1 MLNGNMQKTI
11 AKHVSFEGKGLHSG
25 KNCTVRLLPAHENS
39 GIVFKRID
47 IAEDNI
53 IPADFKYISNS
64 NLCTTLK
71 NYNSE
76 AKIFTVEHLLAA
88 IKGNDIDN
96 VLIECNSPEIPA
108 LDGSALEF
116 DKIIKKAG
124 IHYQENNLKKFIIVK
139 KEITVKNNNGSKII
153 LSPLNGFKLKCT
165 IKFPE
170 PIGQQN
176 LEFTKPLTE
185 IYKEVF
191 NARTF
196 CFFRDIESMK
206 KNGFAKG
213 GSLKNAIVIKNN
225 KVLNEDGLRDRNE
238 FVKHKILDLIGDL
251 ALGNYNLIGSIEA
264 ICPGHEINKAILEK
278 LFSSYNNYNILDEK
292 QSNLESKVVSA
303 IITSNI

>member
-1 MLNGNMQKTI
+1 MESNMQKTI
-11 AKHVSFEGKGLHSG
+11 ATEVIFEGKGLHSG
-25 KNCTVRLLPAHENS
+25 KNCKVRLIPADENS

-47 IAEDNI
+47 ITEDNI
-53 IPADFKYISNS
+53 IPADFKYIFNS

-88 IKGNDIDN
+88 LKGNDIDN
-96 VLIECNSPEIPA
+96 VLVECNSPEIPA

-124 IHYQENNLKKFIIVK
+124 IRNQENNFKKYIVVK
-139 KEITVKNNNGSKII
+139 KEIMVTNDNGSKII
-153 LSPLNGFKLKCT
+153 LRPSNEFKLRCL

-170 PIGQQN
+170 PIGQQS
-176 LEFTKPLTE
+176 LEFNKPLTE

-196 CFFRDIESMK
+196 CFFKDIESMK
-206 KNGFAKG
+206 NNGLAKG

-225 KVLNEDGLRDRNE
+225 KILNESGLRDRNE

-251 ALGNYNLIGSIEA
+251 ALGNYNLIGSIES

-278 LFSSYNNYNILDEK
+278 LFSSYDNYKILDEK
-292 QSNLESKVVSA
+292 QCSLDSKVGPGL
-303 IITSNI
+303 ITSNI

>member
-1 MLNGNMQKTI
+1 MQKTI
-11 AKHVSFEGKGLHSG
+11 AKEVTFEGQGLHSG
-25 KNCTVRLLPAHENS
+25 KNCKVRLIPAHENS
-39 GIVFKRID
+39 GIVFKRVD

-88 IKGNDIDN
+88 VKGNDLDN
-96 VLIECNSPEIPA
+96 VLIECNSAEIPA
-108 LDGSALEF
+108 LDGSAMEF

-124 IHYQENNLKKFIIVK
+124 IHYQENNFKKYILVK
-139 KEITVKNNNGSKII
+139 KEIVVKNDFGSKIT
-153 LSPLNGFKLKCT
+153 LSPSNEFKLKCS

-176 LEFTKPLTE
+176 LEINKPLTE
-185 IYKEVF
+185 IYKEVY

-196 CFFRDIESMK
+196 CFFKDIESMK
-206 KNGFAKG
+206 NNGFAKG

-225 KVLNEDGLRDRNE
+225 KILNETGLRDRNE

-251 ALGNYNLIGSIEA
+251 ALGNYNLMGSIEA
-264 ICPGHEINKAILEK
+264 VCPGHEINKAILEK
-278 LFSSYNNYNILDEK
+278 LFSSYDNYKILDVK
-292 QSNLESKVVSA
+292 QCNLDSKVGSGL
-303 IITSNI
+303 IISNI

>member
-1 MLNGNMQKTI
+1 MVRSNLQKTI
-11 AKHVSFEGKGLHSG
+11 SKEVTFEGKGLHSG
-25 KNCTVRLLPAHENS
+25 KNSKVSLKPAHENS

-47 IAEDNI
+47 IEEDNI
-53 IPADFKYISNS
+53 IPADFKFISNS

-96 VLIECNSPEIPA
+96 LLIECNSPEIPV

-116 DKIIKKAG
+116 DKIIKSAG
-124 IHYQENNLKKFIIVK
+124 IHYQENNFKKYIVVK
-139 KEITVKNNNGSKII
+139 KEITVKNNSGSKII
-153 LSPLNGFKLKCT
+153 LSPSNEFKLKCT
-165 IKFPE
+165 IKFSQ
-170 PIGQQN
+170 PIGVQN
-176 LEFTKPLTE
+176 LEFNKPLTE

-196 CFFRDIESMK
+196 CFFKDIESMK

-225 KVLNEDGLRDRNE
+225 SILNEDGLRDKNE

-278 LFSSYNNYNILDEK
+278 LFSSYNNYNILDERLC
-292 QSNLESKVVSA
+292 NLPSKVGSGL
-303 IITSNI
+303 ITSNI

>member
-1 MLNGNMQKTI
+1 MLKSNMQKTI
-11 AKHVSFEGKGLHSG
+11 AKEVTFEGKGLHSG
-25 KNCTVRLLPAHENS
+25 RNCKVSLIPAHENS
-39 GIVFKRID
+39 GIIFKRID
-47 IAEDNI
+47 IEEDNI

-96 VLIECNSPEIPA
+96 LLIECNSPEIPA

-116 DKIIKKAG
+116 DKIIKTAG
-124 IHYQENNLKKFIIVK
+124 IHHQESYFKKYIVVK
-139 KEITVKNNNGSKII
+139 KEITVKNHNGSKIT
-153 LSPLNGFKLKCT
+153 LSPSNEFKLKCK
-165 IKFPE
+165 IKFPK
-170 PIGQQN
+170 PIGEQS
-176 LEFTKPLTE
+176 LEFNKPLTE

-191 NARTF
+191 SARTF

-225 KVLNEDGLRDRNE
+225 IILNEDGLRDRNE

-251 ALGNYNLIGSIEA
+251 ALSNFNLMGSIEA

-278 LFSSYNNYNILDEK
+278 LFSSYNNYSILDEK
-292 QSNLESKVVSA
+292 QCYLESKVGSGL
-303 IITSNI
+303 IISNI

>member
-1 MLNGNMQKTI
+1 MNKGNMQKTI
-11 AKHVSFEGKGLHSG
+11 AKEVNFEGIGLHSG
-25 KNCTVRLLPAHENS
+25 KNCKVRLIPAQEDS

-47 IAEDNI
+47 IAEHNI
-53 IPADFKYISNS
+53 IPADFKYISGS

-88 IKGNDIDN
+88 VVGNDIDN
-96 VLIECNSPEIPA
+96 LLIECNSPEIPA

-124 IHYQENNLKKFIIVK
+124 IHYQENNFKKYIVVK
-139 KEITVKNNNGSKII
+139 KEITVKNNNGSKIT
-153 LSPLNGFKLKCT
+153 LSPSNEFKLECI

-170 PIGQQN
+170 PIGEQN
-176 LEFTKPLTE
+176 LEFNRPLTE

-196 CFFRDIESMK
+196 CFFSDIERMR

-213 GSLKNAIVIKNN
+213 GNLKNAIVIKDNSI
-225 KVLNEDGLRDRNE
+225 LNENGLRDRNE

-251 ALGNYNLIGSIEA
+251 ALGNYNLIGSIKA
-264 ICPGHEINKAILEK
+264 VCPGHEINKAILEK

-292 QSNLESKVVSA
+292 QCNLESKVASGL
-303 IITSNI
+303 ITSNI

>member
-1 MLNGNMQKTI
+1 MKLGDMQKTI
-11 AKHVSFEGKGLHSG
+11 AKEVTFEGKGLHSG
-25 KNCTVRLLPAHENS
+25 QNCTVSLIPSRENS

-47 IAEDNI
+47 IEDDNI

-71 NYNSE
+71 NYNSD

-88 IKGNDIDN
+88 VKGNDIDN
-96 VLIECNSPEIPA
+96 LLIECNSPEIPA

-124 IHYQENNLKKFIIVK
+124 IHIQENNFKKYIVVK
-139 KEITVKNNNGSKII
+139 KKITVKNYNGSKIT
-153 LSPLNGFKLKCT
+153 LRPSNEFKLQCV

-170 PIGQQN
+170 PICQQN
-176 LEFTKPLTE
+176 LDFNKPLTE

-196 CFFRDIESMK
+196 CFFRDIENMK

-225 KVLNEDGLRDRNE
+225 KILNEDGLRDRNE
-238 FVKHKILDLIGDL
+238 FVKHKVLDLIGDL
-251 ALGNYNLIGSIEA
+251 ALGSYNLIGSIEA

-292 QSNLESKVVSA
+292 QCNIGSKVQSGL
-303 IITSNI
+303 IISNI

>member
-1 MLNGNMQKTI
+1 MFKGIMQKTI
-11 AKHVSFEGKGLHSG
+11 AKEVTFEGKGLHSG
-25 KNCTVRLLPAHENS
+25 QNCTVSLIPAHENS

-47 IAEDNI
+47 IEEDNL

-76 AKIFTVEHLLAA
+76 AKVFTVEHLLAA

-96 VLIECNSPEIPA
+96 LLIECNSPEIPA

-124 IHYQENNLKKFIIVK
+124 IHYQENNLKKYIIVK
-139 KEITVKNNNGSKII
+139 KKITVKSDNGSKIT
-153 LSPLNGFKLKCT
+153 LSPSNEFRLKCK

-176 LEFTKPLTE
+176 LDFNKPLTE

-225 KVLNEDGLRDRNE
+225 KILNEDGLRDRDE

-278 LFSSYNNYNILDEK
+278 LFTSYDNYNILDEK
-292 QSNLESKVVSA
+292 QYDLESKIGSGL
-303 IITSNI
+303 ITSNI

>member
-1 MLNGNMQKTI
+1 MGITNMQKTL
-11 AKHVSFEGKGLHSG
+11 AKEVNFEGKGLHSG
-25 KNCTVRLLPAHENS
+25 KNCKVRLIPTHENS
-39 GIVFKRID
+39 GIVFKRTD
-47 IAEDNI
+47 IVEDNI

-96 VLIECNSPEIPA
+96 VLIECNSSEIPV

-124 IHYQENNLKKFIIVK
+124 IHYQENNFKKYIFVK
-139 KEITVKNNNGSKII
+139 KELVVKNKFGSKIT
-153 LSPLNGFKLKCT
+153 LRPSNTFKLKCL

-170 PIGQQN
+170 PIGQQY
-176 LEFTKPLTE
+176 LSFDKPLTE

-191 NARTF
+191 SARTF
-196 CFFRDIESMK
+196 CFFKDIESMK
-206 KNGFAKG
+206 NNGLARG
-213 GSLKNAIVIKNN
+213 GSLNNAVVIKNN
-225 KVLNEDGLRDRNE
+225 KILNKSGLRDNNE
-238 FVKHKILDLIGDL
+238 FVKHKTLDLIGDL
-251 ALGNYNLIGSIEA
+251 ALGNYNIIASIEA

-278 LFSSYNNYNILDEK
+278 LFSSYSNYKILDEK
-292 QSNLESKVVSA
+292 QCISESKVGSSL
-303 IITSNI
+303 ITSNI